1 MFLMINDCIHYE
13 DLGFD
18 VIVLNLGC
26 MATKVLKAC
35 GVLQAIL
42 KKINFS
48 DQWIWGS
55 IIHYRNKLLRQSQSW
70 V

>member
-1 MFLMINDCIHYE
+1 MIGNDCINYE

-26 MATKVLKAC
+26 LAMKVLKAC

-42 KKINFS
+42 RRINFL
-48 DQWIWGS
+48 DQLIG
-55 IIHYRNKLLRQSQSW
+55 Q
-70 V
+70 